1 MNSLETMQ
9 RVDAL
14 VDELARLVRAHTD
27 SLPAEDADKIG
38 YLASTHLLAISL
50 LRHEERETG
59 RSWTAEELVEELRKI
74 PFGAAALV
82 AVERKQG
89 RRVP

>member
-27 SLPAEDADKIG
+27 ALPPEDAVRVG

-50 LRHEERETG
+50 LRHEEHETG
-59 RSWTAEELVEELRKI
+59 RAWAADELVEELRKI
-74 PFGAAALV
+74 PFNAAALV
-82 AVERKQG
+82 ALERE
-89 RRVP
+89 RVP